1 MEWFERWFGE
11 EYLLVYEHRNHR
23 EAEQESEAIA
33 EILHVAEH
41 DLVLDL
47 CCGPGRHDSSFARIG
62 CRIIGLDYSM
72 PLLKIA
78 TSAIPPGD
86 TYPQYIRGDARRLPF
101 REGVFDVVL
110 NLFTS
115 FGYFED
121 DENHDLLFSIARILK
136 PGGSFFIDY
145 LNPDKVVRELV
156 PESTRHK
163 EGMEIVE
170 KRCIVPETKRV
181 EKTIEL
187 HWDNNKQTFH
197 ESVRL
202 YTREEMLGMLDE
214 AGLETIE
221 VIGSVNREPYTSD
234 SDRMILHGVKR

>member
-11 EYLLVYEHRNHR
+11 EYLLVYEHRNLQ
-23 EAEQESEAIA
+23 EAEQESQAIA
-33 EILHVAEH
+33 DILHMEKN

-47 CCGPGRHDSSFARIG
+47 CCGPGRHDSLFARIG
-62 CRIIGLDYSM
+62 CRIIGLDFSM

-78 TSAIPPGD
+78 LEAIPPGNI
-86 TYPQYIRGDARRLPF
+86 YPLYIRGDARRLPF
-101 REGVFDVVL
+101 RNGVFDSVL

-121 DENHDLLFSIARILK
+121 DENHELLFSIARILK

-156 PESTRHK
+156 PESTRKK
-163 EGMEIVE
+163 EGMKIIE
-170 KRCIVPETKRV
+170 KRRIVPETKRV

-187 HWDNNKQTFH
+187 HWDNNRQMFH

-202 YTREEMLGMLDE
+202 YTRDEILGMLDE
-214 AGLETIE
+214 SGLETIE
-221 VIGSVNREPYTSD
+221 VIGSVNREPYSSD
-234 SDRMILHGVKR
+234 SDRMILYGVKR